1 MGVVHTP
8 GPGRPMPLPAKTR
21 RWLARRMLLRLGAA
35 LVLVA
40 IAGWFIRVPRVVWA
54 NGNVISEEYAEI
66 RPAVAG
72 TVQSIAAHSGD
83 QVRRGD
89 LLVQLD
95 NAEALATL
103 EEARRQMHKAEAE
116 LTRREA
122 EVAEQK
128 RRRAEDMAVV
138 DLRLQNARSRLARIK
153 ELLSR
158 GLVAGSALEDE
169 QLKVDLIQAELESL
183 RQQDMSVY
191 DKELAVVREEL
202 AARREAVTRAEAAA
216 QARAIRAPIDGQVL
230 RYEFV
235 TGEMVR
241 PDVVLMEIF
250 GGEGQV
256 LKLRIPE
263 RHAARVKAGDPYR
276 ARLASY
282 GGLRDIWFRGEVQHL
297 RNVIQYE
304 GASGYRVAYCSFDPQ
319 GRGVPPGATAE
330 ARVYCGRTRLWLF
343 LLGLE

>member
-1 MGVVHTP
+1 MGVAHTP

-21 RWLARRMLLRLGAA
+21 RWLARRMFWRLTGILVIVAA
-35 LVLVA
+35 
-40 IAGWFIRVPRVVWA
+40 AGWLIRVPRVVWA

-72 TVQSIAAHSGD
+72 AVKTIHAHSGD
-83 QVRRGD
+83 HVRRGD

-95 NAEALATL
+95 NAEALATM

-116 LTRREA
+116 LARREA

-138 DLRLQNARSRLARIK
+138 DLRLQNALSRLARTR
-153 ELLSR
+153 ELLAR

-216 QARAIRAPIDGQVL
+216 QARAIHAPIDGQVL

-235 TGEMVR
+235 TGELVR
-241 PDVVLMEIF
+241 PDMVLMEIF
-250 GGEGQV
+250 GGKGQV

-263 RHAARVKAGDPYR
+263 RHAARVAVGQPYR

-282 GGLRDIWFRGEVQHL
+282 SRLRDVWFRGKVQHL

-304 GASGYRVAYCSFDPQ
+304 GSAGYRVVYCSFDPQ
-319 GRGVPPGATAE
+319 GRVVPPGATAE

-343 LLGLE
+343 VLGLE